1 MRKVLTLVLIAPAL
15 LLAGCSTGLLGGK
28 SGVQQASNVPTGN
41 SLTMP
46 PDLQLRPPGQ
56 TTQAYQPNPAPAPQ
70 LASTDSDIY
79 GGGAAA
85 PAAPQGDIFAQYGI
99 SRTKPDGTPKKD
111 WEMKAELKVAIRK
124 KKQQTNPGY
133 GTVFNVGGLFQDN

>member
-1 MRKVLTLVLIAPAL
+1 MRKVMTVLLVLAPAV

-28 SGVQQASNVPTGN
+28 SGVQQANNVPTGN

-56 TTQAYQPNPAPAPQ
+56 TTQAYQPNPAP

-79 GGGAAA
+79 GGGAAS

-99 SRTKPDGTPKKD
+99 SKTKPDGSPKKE
-111 WEMKAELKVAIRK
+111 WELRAELKAAITK
-124 KKQQTNPGY
+124 KKRQTNPGY